1 LFVKLLVQ
9 QSPELPNPLL
19 SSMPQPYPEMSTWR
33 RGFKKVE
40 QEVAIFDRHCECPT
54 KLWHS

>member
-54 KLWHS
+54 KL